1 MSVIVSPTP
10 GTHFTNGLSVASEF
24 NIANSTD
31 PVAYNTRWQ
40 WNLTGTESGSNAGS
54 NLQLQA
60 IADDGYTITAT
71 ALTVNR
77 ASGAVTINSGVSTL
91 EYFGDGT
98 VAAPSIASDTNHGT
112 GVYFTSTGNVVNVAA
127 NGIRALAVNTVA
139 SGVNYVSLTPSATTA
154 APEIAA
160 AGTDTNIGLKL
171 TPKGTGVV
179 QFGTTGSFTANGSD
193 AASLG
198 STAPSGHGTV
208 VKWLTVKD
216 STGTTLYIPCF

>member
-1 MSVIVSPTP
+1 MAVIEYPTP
-10 GTHFTNGLSVASEF
+10 GTHFTNGLSTASQF
-24 NIANSTD
+24 NISNSTD

-40 WNLTGTESGSNAGS
+40 WNLTGTESGANAGS
-54 NLQLQA
+54 NLQLQG

-71 ALTVNR
+71 ALVINR

-98 VAAPSIASDTNHGT
+98 VASPSIASDTNHGT
-112 GVYFTSTGNVVNVAA
+112 GLYFTSTGTVLNVAA
-127 NGIRALAVNTVA
+127 NGIHALAVNTVA
-139 SGVNYVSLTPSATTA
+139 SGVNYLSVTPSATGN
-154 APEIAA
+154 APEIAV

-198 STAPSGHGTV
+198 STAPTGHGTV